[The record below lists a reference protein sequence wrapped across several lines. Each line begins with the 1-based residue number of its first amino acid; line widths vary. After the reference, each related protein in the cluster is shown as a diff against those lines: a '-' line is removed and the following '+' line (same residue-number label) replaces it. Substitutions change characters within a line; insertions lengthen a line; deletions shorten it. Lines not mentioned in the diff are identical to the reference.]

1 MREITKQTGAGEATI
16 RVSVTAMGAMDDVRA
31 YLGGKEI
38 GEGYA
43 PLKAVRVVN
52 GKTLVAYC
60 GQLGLTIEDVDAM
73 KVALVAERAAWES
86 LTPEGIA
93 SREASAKWDRTVERN
108 AQVARN
114 ADINKWGDA

>member
-60 GQLGLTIEDVDAM
+60 GQLGLTIEDVDAI
-73 KVALVAERAAWES
+73 KVALVAERAAWE